1 MRAPA
6 SRDETDPLSPA
17 LVECAEVHS
26 LIQEGHELG
35 CLSGADVAVALRD
48 VEVTPAQ
55 IEELLLWLTDMGIEI
70 TDDGAHAAA
79 DTVAEASDD
88 AEPRWPASSTFP
100 RSPPAA
106 TPCGCTSTRWARCR
120 C

>member
-1 MRAPA
+1 MRVPA

-17 LVECAEVHS
+17 LIECAEVHS

-70 TDDGAHAAA
+70 TDDGAHA
-79 DTVAEASDD
+79 D
-88 AEPRWPASSTFP
+88 R
-100 RSPPAA
+100 RS
-106 TPCGCTSTRWARCR
+106 RRR
-120 C
+120 RR

>member
-55 IEELLLWLTDMGIEI
+55 IEELLLVAHRHGHRDHRRRRPRRRGRGRRGELT
-70 TDDGAHAAA
+70 T
-79 DTVAEASDD
+79 
-88 AEPRWPASSTFP
+88 PRPWPASST
-100 RSPPAA
+100 SPSSRRAA
-106 TPCGCTSTRWARCR
+106 TRCACTSTRWARCR